1 MPKEKRREMFS
12 ENAIESILEKFDVS
26 IEVDFIELLIRN
38 YSEASNDLVLASK
51 VGDGYDCLAWI
62 ARCRG
67 RSHFSYCFTMPK
79 YTNNCGW

>member
-38 YSEASNDLVLASK
+38 YSEAFNDLVLASK
-51 VGDGYDCLAWI
+51 VGGGYDCLAWI
-62 ARCRG
+62 A
-67 RSHFSYCFTMPK
+67 
-79 YTNNCGW
+79 